1 MPGIAISTQIA
12 LPPTRLNKLQ
22 SFLVAAEVAC
32 SSGDL
37 PVVTV
42 EATLAAVAGL
52 ATAAV
57 VAVVPAVLADA
68 VPIVPKA
75 AKGAAQALISKVKM
89 SSAPNWRADSEE

>member
-1 MPGIAISTQIA
+1 MPGIATSIQIA
-12 LPPTRLNKLQ
+12 FPPTRLKKLQ

-57 VAVVPAVLADA
+57 VAAEPAVLADA
-68 VPIVPKA
+68 VPILPKA
-75 AKGAAQALISKVKM
+75 AKGAAQALSNKVKM
-89 SSAPNWRADSEE
+89 SSAPNSRADSEE

>member
-12 LPPTRLNKLQ
+12 FPPTRLNKLQ

>member
-1 MPGIAISTQIA
+1 
-12 LPPTRLNKLQ
+12 
-22 SFLVAAEVAC
+22 VAADVAC

-57 VAVVPAVLADA
+57 VAAVPAVVAAVPALPADA
-68 VPIVPKA
+68 VPALPSIA
-75 AKGAAQALISKVKM
+75 SGAAHPFKSRAVIRRL
-89 SSAPNWRADSEE
+89 SSLNARNHSR